1 METKHI
7 IGIVGL
13 GFVGS
18 AMESSFREKKIN
30 VITYDKYKSCDN
42 TLEDILRADIIFLC
56 LPTPY
61 DSTINEYDKTAIS
74 ETLEFL
80 NDKNYSGAVVCK
92 STVEPGT
99 CKELAEEYH
108 NLNIIHNPEFLT
120 ARTAREDY
128 HNQKHIVLG
137 KTKNCDNDIYVKV
150 VDFYSVNY
158 PWAHI
163 TKCKSI
169 ESESAKLFANSFYA
183 VKVQFFTELYLLCEK
198 TGCNYDTAKQI
209 LIRNNWVNPMH
220 TTVPGPDGEISYGGL
235 CFPKDTNAL
244 NEYMKQNKS
253 PNSILESCIEERNRM
268 RSDHDNCQ

>member
-1 METKHI
+1 MSI
-7 IGIVGL
+7 QVSVIGL
-13 GFVGS
+13 GFVGD
-18 AMESSFREKKIN
+18 ALLSSFNRLIGD
-30 VITYDKYKSCDN
+30 VVSYDKYKSCDN
-42 TLEDILRADIIFLC
+42 DLQDVLDTDIAFLC

-61 DSTINEYDKTAIS
+61 NSNANEYDKSAIHDVC
-74 ETLEFL
+74 EFL
-80 NDKNYSGAVVCK
+80 NNNNYSGAVVCK

-99 CKELAEEYH
+99 CRQLSEKYT
-108 NLNIIHNPEFLT
+108 NINIIHNPEFLT

-198 TGCNYDTAKQI
+198 TGCDYDTAKQI

-268 RSDHDNCQ
+268 RNDHDNCQ